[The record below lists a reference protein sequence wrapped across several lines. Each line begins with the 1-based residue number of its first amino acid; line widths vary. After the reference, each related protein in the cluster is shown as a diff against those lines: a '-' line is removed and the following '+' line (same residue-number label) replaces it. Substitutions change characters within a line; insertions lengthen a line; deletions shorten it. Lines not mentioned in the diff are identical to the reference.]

1 MVGRGQWGVGS
12 ELCIC
17 LRARETRR
25 ARSPRGPCWTRAVCG
40 CSRGPPNPRSGHVR
54 ALPLDSANPLTP
66 LGGRCSRPP
75 ARSQAGVQTTSLGTG
90 GAVSAGCRARHP
102 HTFPTAPSHSSR
114 EQKSRG
120 SPTSFVSA
128 LQRHRAASSHETPPP
143 WVPLSVDAWKR
154 GCARLRAA
162 SCGVLPAARGAR
174 CRAVSTLPGVPCLH
188 ARRPPPP
195 SAPVPL
201 IRADPHDA
209 KTRVHASRQPR
220 DRFWGAGGA
229 LGPAMA
235 NGQTCTCVWP
245 VLRTPGRHETVKK
258 WLPRPK
264 TCCRFHLNP

>member
-1 MVGRGQWGVGS
+1 MRRAEPAVHTAPAGP
-12 ELCIC
+12 ELCVG
-17 LRARETRR
+17 A
-25 ARSPRGPCWTRAVCG
+25 AG
-40 CSRGPPNPRSGHVR
+40 GPPNPRSGHVR

-90 GAVSAGCRARHP
+90 GTVSAGCRARHP

-154 GCARLRAA
+154 GCARLGAA

-195 SAPVPL
+195 SAPTLTMRRPTSML
-201 IRADPHDA
+201 P
-209 KTRVHASRQPR
+209 ASPGTGFGVQGG
-220 DRFWGAGGA
+220 GAGSSDGKWTNVYLCVA
-229 LGPAMA
+229 CAQNA
-235 NGQTCTCVWP
+235 RKAQNGQKVSPST
-245 VLRTPGRHETVKK
+245 
-258 WLPRPK
+258 
-264 TCCRFHLNP
+264 